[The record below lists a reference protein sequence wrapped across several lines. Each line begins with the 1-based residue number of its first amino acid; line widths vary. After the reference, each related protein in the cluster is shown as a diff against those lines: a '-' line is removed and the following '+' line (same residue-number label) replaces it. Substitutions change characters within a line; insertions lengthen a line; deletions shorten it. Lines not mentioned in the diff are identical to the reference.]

1 MAWKD
6 RRPDNMKNNLLTD
19 TVKKQVL
26 KDQLVYNLN
35 SFPLSLQER
44 AAIKKAVKELELS
57 IKRMNT
63 NNDK

>member
-1 MAWKD
+1 MV
-6 RRPDNMKNNLLTD
+6 NNILTD

-35 SFPLSLQER
+35 NFPLSLQER

-57 IKRMNT
+57 IKRMNSNT
-63 NNDK
+63 K

>member
-1 MAWKD
+1 
-6 RRPDNMKNNLLTD
+6 MKNNLLTD

-26 KDQLVYNLN
+26 KDQLLYNLN

-57 IKRMNT
+57 IKRMN
-63 NNDK
+63 NIKEV

>member
-1 MAWKD
+1 
-6 RRPDNMKNNLLTD
+6 MKNNLLTD
-19 TVKKQVL
+19 SVKKQVL

-35 SFPLSLQER
+35 NFPLSLQER

-63 NNDK
+63 NKEV

>member
-1 MAWKD
+1 MKD
-6 RRPDNMKNNLLTD
+6 NILTD
-19 TVKKQVL
+19 SVKKQVL

-63 NNDK
+63 IKEDK